1 MERFQS
7 RKQKKN
13 SGDNMIPMLLKIK
26 VPRKNKQPVSIYL
39 PLFIVWLILIPFF
52 ILLLPIL
59 LLIVMLTWAKGYGR
73 WVLLF
78 FPMLFSILW
87 NLQGLEIDVEEIDSQ
102 IYFSFI

>member
-1 MERFQS
+1 
-7 RKQKKN
+7 
-13 SGDNMIPMLLKIK
+13 
-26 VPRKNKQPVSIYL
+26 
-39 PLFIVWLILIPFF
+39 
-52 ILLLPIL
+52 LPIL